1 MALLFN
7 FIRTLKKMLKC
18 LLQLSL
24 VMPTKLSN
32 ILLMEIVRT
41 GFMQK
46 EVRNNES
53 QKDITSMSIEIG
65 NED

>member
-1 MALLFN
+1 
-7 FIRTLKKMLKC
+7 
-18 LLQLSL
+18 
-24 VMPTKLSN
+24 MPTKLSN

>member
-1 MALLFN
+1 
-7 FIRTLKKMLKC
+7 
-18 LLQLSL
+18 
-24 VMPTKLSN
+24 
-32 ILLMEIVRT
+32 MEIVRT